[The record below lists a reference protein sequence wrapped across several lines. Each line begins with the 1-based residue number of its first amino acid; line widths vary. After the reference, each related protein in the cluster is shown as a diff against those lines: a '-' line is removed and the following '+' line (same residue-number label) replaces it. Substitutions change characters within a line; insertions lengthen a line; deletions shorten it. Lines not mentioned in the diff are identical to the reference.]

1 MLSLLPLRKENV
13 AEIPNNKFREIV
25 FQVLFSRC
33 EGDEIVS
40 LLMRE
45 LKVTRK
51 AVKQAIDRALKVRAE
66 MDQIDQMIAD
76 ASISFALDR
85 IRSVELT
92 ALRLGVYEIKFDEE
106 IPPKVAIT
114 EAVRLVRKFSTRE
127 ATSFVNA
134 VLDHIYKG
142 ESVDA
147 VEEASLDLAA
157 AEEAAQ
163 EEPLQEEE

>member
-1 MLSLLPLRKENV
+1 M